1 MNAYDGYIGTV
12 EPGVIQYENVNE
24 NRSYPFADDAVL
36 ETIDGRILP
45 DNVIV
50 DVRVVVPSEGSNKD
64 KFLSSLYI
72 SKSMISACFYV
83 LTSGNTRIALT
94 VTVHRDSF
102 VPYMPYRLEQIN
114 NSSTYGSGGVITF
127 GDIDFDSCAGSYR
140 FNDGKAILSDSVVL
154 FKEESRIRSI
164 VDDRSDKKITGD
176 VKIEFSSHVTARKEG
191 RNVELGISQAS
202 NDILLSD
209 CDKNRSRTPCGAT
222 PITSIN
228 GVLPDEK
235 RRLVIWFH

>member
-1 MNAYDGYIGTV
+1 MNTYDGYIGTV

-36 ETIDGRILP
+36 ETIDGRMLP

-50 DVRVVVPSEGSNKD
+50 DVRIVVPIAGSNPY
-64 KFLSSLYI
+64 KFMSSLYI

-83 LTSGNTRIALT
+83 LSTGNTRVALT

-102 VPYMPYRLEQIN
+102 VPYMPYRLEQIS
-114 NSSTYGSGGVITF
+114 NSPTYCSGGIITF
-127 GDIDFDSCAGSYR
+127 GDIDFDSCTGSYR
-140 FNDGKAILSDSVVL
+140 FNAGQAVLSDNVVL
-154 FKEESRIRSI
+154 FKEESRLRSI
-164 VDDRSDKKITGD
+164 VDDRSGKKITGD

-191 RNVELGISQAS
+191 RNVELGISQTS

-209 CDKNRSRTPCGAT
+209 CDRNRSRTPCGAT

-228 GVLPDEK
+228 GVLPDDK